1 MDDVVYAGVDTHAK
15 THALC
20 VITRR
25 EEVVFEGRFSADETG
40 YVELERALEG
50 PERCACV
57 AIEGCTGYGRGLADH
72 LKAAGYEVRE
82 ALGTEKRALSPRG
95 KSDEID
101 AFNAAVKAARGKTVP
116 AKDSEG
122 DAEALSALTIARDSA
137 VKEATACANEI
148 LSCVRAAP
156 EPVRERF
163 ERKTAAKT
171 SWSSLTSS

>member
-72 LKAAGYEVRE
+72 LKAARPS
-82 ALGTEKRALSPRG
+82 AISLSPCWWV
-95 KSDEID
+95 
-101 AFNAAVKAARGKTVP
+101 FPAASTLPSFWQGRCGCCF
-116 AKDSEG
+116 G
-122 DAEALSALTIARDSA
+122 
-137 VKEATACANEI
+137 AT
-148 LSCVRAAP
+148 R
-156 EPVRERF
+156 
-163 ERKTAAKT
+163 
-171 SWSSLTSS
+171 W